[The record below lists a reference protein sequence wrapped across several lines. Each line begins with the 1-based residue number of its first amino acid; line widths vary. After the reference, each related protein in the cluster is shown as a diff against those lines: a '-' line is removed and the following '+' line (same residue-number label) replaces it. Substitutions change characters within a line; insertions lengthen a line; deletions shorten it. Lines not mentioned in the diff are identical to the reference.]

1 MDDLF
6 EALNNLAVRVFL
18 FGETS
23 KPKAQ
28 GEVIKLVNQ
37 ECVGEGIEIDYGQML
52 ISLWVMLAEEIIS
65 GTITDNDTGHTY
77 VEERI
82 KEGVATFRQ
91 SALAEAV

>member
-1 MDDLF
+1 MDELF
-6 EALNNLAVRVFL
+6 EALNNLAASVFL

-65 GTITDNDTGHTY
+65 GAITDNDTGHTY

-82 KEGVATFRQ
+82 KEGVATFRH
-91 SALAEAV
+91 SALAEAI